1 MSQVVNIIVTCTKQK
16 MLEPPDGLQLRNVT
30 GRTVSDR
37 ARRWVAV
44 LQKSR
49 EPQISAMDL
58 YAGDHWSVA
67 RDLQALGTASREIR
81 VWVISAGYGLVSIDQ
96 AMCPYS
102 ATFSNPHPDSVIL
115 ADRDEPHSSQKAA
128 WWNAV
133 TAAPWKRRT
142 VTSLSDLA
150 SSMPESPMIIAASK
164 NYLDAVYDDLLA
176 ATHRLPR
183 TGMVTVISAGTNRL
197 GELSGNLVPADA
209 RLQHY
214 VGGIRRSLNIRL
226 TRHVLQQ
233 TKRGSISFGRV
244 HGLLGSMLKEAPDL
258 QKFDRTPM
266 SDGEIKK
273 FIANV
278 MKNRVKISHTP
289 LLREFR
295 ANGNACEQKRF
306 RKLFQKVQE
315 TTHG

>member
-1 MSQVVNIIVTCTKQK
+1 MAQVVNVVVTCTKQK
-16 MLEPPDGLQLRNVT
+16 TLEPPDGLQLRNLT
-30 GRTVSDR
+30 GKTVSDR
-37 ARRWVAV
+37 AQRWASV
-44 LQKSR
+44 LQNSR
-49 EPQISAMDL
+49 EPQVSALDL

-67 RDLQALGTASREIR
+67 RDLPGLGTASREIR
-81 VWVISAGYGLVSIDQ
+81 VWIISAGYGLVSIDQ
-96 AMCPYS
+96 PMCPYS
-102 ATFSNPHPDSVIL
+102 ATFSNPHPDSVVL
-115 ADRDEPHSSQKAA
+115 ADRDESNSSQKAA

-133 TAAPWKRRT
+133 TAASRKQRT

-164 NYLDAVYDDLLA
+164 NYLDAVYDDLLV
-176 ATHRLPR
+176 ATHRLSS
-183 TGMVTVISAGTNRL
+183 TGLLTIISAGTNRL
-197 GELSGNLVPADA
+197 GELSENLVPADA

-233 TKRGSISFGRV
+233 TKRGKISAGRV
-244 HGLLGSMLKEAPDL
+244 RGLLGAMLEEAPDL

-266 SDGEIKK
+266 SDGEIKNY
-273 FIANV
+273 IANE
-278 MKNRVKISHTP
+278 MKNRVKVSHTP
-289 LLREFR
+289 LLRELR

-306 RKLFQKVQE
+306 RKLFREIQE

>member
-1 MSQVVNIIVTCTKQK
+1 MSQVVNIVVTCTKQK
-16 MLEPPDGLQLRNVT
+16 TLEPPDGLQLRNVT
-30 GRTVSDR
+30 GKTVSDR

-49 EPQISAMDL
+49 EPQVSALDL
-58 YAGDHWSVA
+58 YAGDHWAVA
-67 RDLQALGTASREIR
+67 RDLQTLGTASREIR

-115 ADRDEPHSSQKAA
+115 ADRDEPLPDQKAA

-133 TAAPWKRRT
+133 TTASWKRRT

-176 ATHRLPR
+176 ATHRLQR

-197 GELSGNLVPADA
+197 GELSENLAPADA

-233 TKRGSISFGRV
+233 TKRGNISAGRV
-244 HGLLGSMLKEAPDL
+244 RGLLGAMLEEAPDL

-266 SDGEIKK
+266 SDREIKK
-273 FIANV
+273 YIANV
-278 MKNRVKISHTP
+278 MKNSTKVSHTP

-315 TTHG
+315 TTRG